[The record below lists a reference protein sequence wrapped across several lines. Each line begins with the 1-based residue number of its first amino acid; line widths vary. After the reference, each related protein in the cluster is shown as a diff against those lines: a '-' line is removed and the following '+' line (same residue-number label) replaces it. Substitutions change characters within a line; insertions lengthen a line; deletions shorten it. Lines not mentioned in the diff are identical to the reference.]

1 MKHLVIE
8 YFDYYPMYKFVFDN
22 EEDAR
27 KFEKEQNKMA
37 EYKPRTEFIYRGVIG
52 NEQYSLADNSIR
64 KNK

>member
-52 NEQYSLADNSIR
+52 NE
-64 KNK
+64 